1 MYINAKR
8 RFPAGFRRKNRAGK
22 GGRMGQISVVTS
34 GKGGAGK
41 STVTAGLGYA
51 LAKQGYK
58 VLLVDT
64 DAGLRSLDL
73 MLGVGGGAVYDMAD
87 IYNGHCEPIRAIYP
101 SPVCPNVFVVPA
113 PVNLDAL
120 CSPEEMRRLCRGFSR
135 YYDEVIIDCPA
146 GIGRGFRTAIAAAE
160 RALVVTTP
168 DMVCARDAQ
177 IVSHLLAEHK
187 RPARLIINR
196 LRPALVMRGAMPDVD
211 EIIDTAGLQLIGILP
226 EDEEVAVANAG
237 GRPLPADC
245 NASACFDN
253 IAARYMGR
261 EVPLAKLETM

>member
-1 MYINAKR
+1 MHR
-8 RFPAGFRRKNRAGK
+8 RAPGRK

-51 LAKQGYK
+51 LAKLGHK

-73 MLGVGGGAVYDMAD
+73 MLGVGGGAVYDMSD
-87 IYNGHCEPIRAIYP
+87 IFKGNCEPIRAIYP

-113 PVNLDAL
+113 PVSLEEQ
-120 CSPEEMRRLCRGFSR
+120 CSPEDMRRLCQGFAQ
-135 YYDEVIIDCPA
+135 YYDQVIIDCPA
-146 GIGRGFRTAIAAAE
+146 GIGRGFRTAVAAAQ

-177 IVSHLLAEHK
+177 IVSYLLSEQGL
-187 RPARLIINR
+187 PARLIVNR
-196 LRPALVMRGAMPDVD
+196 LRPSLVMKGIMPDVD

-226 EDEEVAVANAG
+226 EDHQVAVANAG

-245 NASACFDN
+245 NASVCFNN
-253 IAARYMGR
+253 IARRYLG
-261 EVPLAKLETM
+261 ESVPLARLENM